1 MSKTITDA
9 EAIRQAISRR
19 LAEAADDIEE
29 ALARIST
36 ADVAFTELASGG
48 WLADADLAE
57 SGAGDDARERLAQA
71 CASLRDVARI
81 IENRQ
86 LRQHIIALENRK

>member
-1 MSKTITDA
+1 MSKTTTDA
-9 EAIRQAISRR
+9 EAIHQAITRR
-19 LAEAADDIEE
+19 LAETADDIEE
-29 ALARIST
+29 ALAHVGS
-36 ADVAFTELASGG
+36 ADVAFAELSGGG

-71 CASLRDVARI
+71 AAALRDVGRI

-86 LRQHIIALENRK
+86 LRDHIVALEDRK

>member
-9 EAIRQAISRR
+9 EAIRQATTRR

-29 ALARIST
+29 ALAHVSS
-36 ADVAFTELASGG
+36 ADVAFTELNGDG

-57 SGAGDDARERLAQA
+57 SGTGDDARVRLAQA
-71 CASLRDVARI
+71 AADLRDVARV

-86 LRQHIIALENRK
+86 LREHIITLEDGR